1 MSIVK
6 NVGIGKDAYIKTRA
20 NEIND
25 IIKDLLP
32 DLPAGT
38 IAKEYPQSVPSGIQI
53 GVDIPLSMR
62 SGLDVAGSTILG
74 SFLPCCP
81 GSLHCT
87 FPLTCEI
94 IFRRLVL
101 IDSLFST
108 NTNKGCFI
116 KQNMADVIYDACYD
130 ATTGVHSDYTLAK
143 KASDY
148 ILWIIDSPFAPTPKD
163 QNVINEIDNL
173 LHKKYTWVK
182 NKPGNAQMELSL
194 MTKYLHWLLESMHRI
209 NPNFHTEGFPIK
221 DSLVNQMLPKVY
233 RHLLGNK
240 VGKHSTF
247 VDYTKAL
254 WDIATVLKNNNL
266 TLWTRFDMTT
276 FHILDLF
283 MWQLGKVYK
292 AHGDY
297 IQLWMPLTE
306 TEFTKMLKTGVIA
319 PKLQKLENL
328 AKII

>member
-6 NVGIGKDAYIKTRA
+6 NVGIGKEAYTKARA

-32 DLPAGT
+32 DEKS
-38 IAKEYPQSVPSGIQI
+38 IIIKDPQSVP
-53 GVDIPLSMR
+53 LSTR
-62 SGLDVAGSTILG
+62 TGLDVAGSAIG
-74 SFLPCCP
+74 GAFRPCCP
-81 GSLHCT
+81 CSLT
-87 FPLTCEI
+87 REM

-108 NTNKGCFI
+108 NTNKGCYI
-116 KQNMADVIYDACYD
+116 KQNMADAIYDACYD
-130 ATTGVHSDYTLAK
+130 AATGIHSDYTLAK

-148 ILWIIDSPFAPTPKD
+148 ILWTIKSPSAPTSQD
-163 QNVINEIDNL
+163 QTVINDINTL
-173 LHKKYTWVK
+173 LYRKYTWVK

-194 MTKYLHWLLESMHRI
+194 MTKYLHWLVESVRPA
-209 NPNFHTEGFPIK
+209 NTEGFPIK

-233 RHLLGNK
+233 RYLFGNK
-240 VGKHSTF
+240 TCKHSTF
-247 VDYTKAL
+247 ADYTKAL
-254 WDIATVLKNNNL
+254 WDIANALKTNNP
-266 TLWTRFDMTT
+266 TLWTRSDMTT

-297 IQLWMPLTE
+297 TQLWMVTE
-306 TEFTKMLKTGVIA
+306 AEFNQMLQTGVIV
-319 PKLQKLENL
+319 PRFQKLENL
-328 AKII
+328 AI

>member
-1 MSIVK
+1 MSLV
-6 NVGIGKDAYIKTRA
+6 NNLGIGKEAYTKAQA

-32 DLPAGT
+32 DEKS
-38 IAKEYPQSVPSGIQI
+38 IIVKDPQPVPSGIHT
-53 GVDIPLSMR
+53 GVDVPLSMR

-87 FPLTCEI
+87 FPLTREM

-108 NTNKGCFI
+108 NTNKGCYI
-116 KQNMADVIYDACYD
+116 KQNMADTIYDACYN
-130 ATTGVHSDYTLAK
+130 AATGVHSDNTLAK
-143 KASDY
+143 KASNY
-148 ILWIIDSPFAPTPKD
+148 ILWTIKSPSAPTPQD
-163 QNVINEIDNL
+163 QTVINEINTL
-173 LHKKYTWVK
+173 LYRKYTWVK
-182 NKPGNAQMELSL
+182 NKPGNVQMELSL
-194 MTKYLHWLLESMHRI
+194 MTKYLHWLVESMHLT
-209 NPNFHTEGFPIK
+209 NPQVYTEGFPIK

-233 RHLLGNK
+233 SHLFGNK

-247 VDYTKAL
+247 ADYTKAL
-254 WDIATVLKNNNL
+254 WDIANTLK
-266 TLWTRFDMTT
+266 TYDPALWTRPDMTT

-292 AHGDY
+292 AKGDY
-297 IQLWMPLTE
+297 TQLWMLVTE
-306 TEFTKMLKTGVIA
+306 SEFMNMLATPSII
-319 PKLQKLENL
+319 PSRIQKLETL
-328 AKII
+328 AKKL

>member
-6 NVGIGKDAYIKTRA
+6 NVGIGKEAYTKAHA

-32 DLPAGT
+32 DEKS
-38 IAKEYPQSVPSGIQI
+38 IIVKDPQPIPSGIQT
-53 GVDIPLSMR
+53 GVDVPLSMR

-87 FPLTCEI
+87 FPLTREI

-116 KQNMADVIYDACYD
+116 KQNMADAIYDACYD
-130 ATTGVHSDYTLAK
+130 VTTGVHSDYTLAK

-148 ILWIIDSPFAPTPKD
+148 ILWIIDSPSAPTPQD
-163 QNVINEIDNL
+163 QTVINEINTL
-173 LHKKYTWVK
+173 LYKKYTWVK
-182 NKPGNAQMELSL
+182 NKTGNAQMELSL
-194 MTKYLHWLLESMHRI
+194 MTKYLHWLVESVRPA
-209 NPNFHTEGFPIK
+209 NTEGFPIK

-233 RHLLGNK
+233 RHLFAKK
-240 VGKHSTF
+240 VGKHS
-247 VDYTKAL
+247 VCADYVKAL
-254 WDIATVLKNNNL
+254 WEIATALKAADS
-266 TLWTRFDMTT
+266 TLWTRPDMTT

-283 MWQLGKVYK
+283 MWQLGKVYNAK
-292 AHGDY
+292 GDY
-297 IQLWMPLTE
+297 TQLWMVTE
-306 TEFTKMLKTGVIA
+306 AEFNQMRKTGIII
-319 PKLQKLENL
+319 PRLKDLEYL
-328 AKII
+328 STII

>member
-6 NVGIGKDAYIKTRA
+6 NVGIGKDAYIKAHA

-32 DLPAGT
+32 DLPAGS
-38 IAKEYPQSVPSGIQI
+38 IAKEDPQSVPSGIQI

-87 FPLTCEI
+87 FPLTREI

-108 NTNKGCFI
+108 NTNKGYFI
-116 KQNMADVIYDACYD
+116 KQNMADAIYDACYD
-130 ATTGVHSDYTLAK
+130 VSTDVHSDNILAK

-148 ILWIIDSPFAPTPKD
+148 ILWTINSPFAPTPED

-173 LHKKYTWVK
+173 LHKKYTWVR

-194 MTKYLHWLLESMHRI
+194 MTKYLHWLVESVHPA
-209 NPNFHTEGFPIK
+209 NTEGFPIK

-233 RHLLGNK
+233 QHLFGKN

-247 VDYTKAL
+247 ADYAKAL
-254 WDIATVLKNNNL
+254 WEIANALKNNDPA
-266 TLWTRFDMTT
+266 LWTRSDMTT

-297 IQLWMPLTE
+297 AQLWMVTE
-306 TEFTKMLKTGVIA
+306 SEFNQMLKIGVIISRF
-319 PKLQKLENL
+319 QELEHL
-328 AKII
+328 AKKL

>member
-1 MSIVK
+1 MSLVK
-6 NVGIGKDAYIKTRA
+6 NVCIGKEAYTKARA

-32 DLPAGT
+32 DEKS
-38 IAKEYPQSVPSGIQI
+38 IIVKDPQPIPSGIQT
-53 GVDIPLSMR
+53 GVDVPLSTR
-62 SGLDVAGSTILG
+62 TGLDLAGSTILG
-74 SFLPCCP
+74 SFHPCCP

-87 FPLTCEI
+87 FPLTREI

-108 NTNKGCFI
+108 NTNKGCYI
-116 KQNMADVIYDACYD
+116 KQNMADTIYDACYD
-130 ATTGVHSDYTLAK
+130 VTTGVHSDYTLVK
-143 KASDY
+143 KAIDY
-148 ILWIIDSPFAPTPKD
+148 ILWTIKSPFAQTPED

-173 LHKKYTWVK
+173 LYKKYTWVK

-194 MTKYLHWLLESMHRI
+194 MTKYLHWLVESMHLT
-209 NPNFHTEGFPIK
+209 NPQVYTEGFPIK

-233 RHLLGNK
+233 DRLFGKK

-247 VDYTKAL
+247 ADYTKAL
-254 WDIATVLKNNNL
+254 WEIANALKTYDP
-266 TLWTRFDMTT
+266 TLWTRSDMTT

-292 AHGDY
+292 ANGDY
-297 IQLWMPLTE
+297 TQLWMPLTE
-306 TEFTKMLKTGVIA
+306 IEFTKMLKTGVIA

-328 AKII
+328 AKKL

>member
-6 NVGIGKDAYIKTRA
+6 NVGIGKEAYTKAQA

-32 DLPAGT
+32 DEKS
-38 IAKEYPQSVPSGIQI
+38 IIVKDPQPVPSGIHT
-53 GVDIPLSMR
+53 GVDVPLSMR

-87 FPLTCEI
+87 FPLTREI

-108 NTNKGCFI
+108 NTNKGCYI
-116 KQNMADVIYDACYD
+116 KQNMADAIYDACYD
-130 ATTGVHSDYTLAK
+130 VTTGVHSDYTLAK

-182 NKPGNAQMELSL
+182 NKTGNAQMELSL
-194 MTKYLHWLLESMHRI
+194 MTKYLHWLVESMHLT
-209 NPNFHTEGFPIK
+209 NPQVYTEGFPIK
-221 DSLVNQMLPKVY
+221 DSLVNQMLPQVY
-233 RHLLGNK
+233 HYLFRNK
-240 VGKHSTF
+240 TCKPNTF
-247 VDYTKAL
+247 ADYTKAL
-254 WDIATVLKNNNL
+254 WDIANALKTNNP
-266 TLWTRFDMTT
+266 TLWTRSDMTT
-276 FHILDLF
+276 FHIIDLF

-297 IQLWMPLTE
+297 TQLWLPLTE
-306 TEFTKMLKTGVIA
+306 TEFTEMLQTGVIV
-319 PKLQKLENL
+319 PKLKDLEYL
-328 AKII
+328 STII

>member
-6 NVGIGKDAYIKTRA
+6 NVGIGKEAYTKAHA

-32 DLPAGT
+32 DEKS
-38 IAKEYPQSVPSGIQI
+38 IIVKDPQPIPSGIQT
-53 GVDIPLSMR
+53 GVDVPLSMR

-87 FPLTCEI
+87 FPLTREI

-116 KQNMADVIYDACYD
+116 KQNMADAIYDACYD
-130 ATTGVHSDYTLAK
+130 VTTGVHSDYTLAK

-194 MTKYLHWLLESMHRI
+194 MTKYLHWLVESVRPA
-209 NPNFHTEGFPIK
+209 NTEGFPIK

-233 RHLLGNK
+233 HYLFGNK
-240 VGKHSTF
+240 TCKPNTF
-247 VDYTKAL
+247 ADYTKAL
-254 WDIATVLKNNNL
+254 WDIANALKTNNP
-266 TLWTRFDMTT
+266 TLWTRSDMTT

-297 IQLWMPLTE
+297 TQLWMLVTE
-306 TEFTKMLKTGVIA
+306 SEFMNMLATPSII
-319 PKLQKLENL
+319 PSRIQKLGTL
-328 AKII
+328 AKKL

>member
-1 MSIVK
+1 MSLV
-6 NVGIGKDAYIKTRA
+6 NNLGIGKEAYTKAQA

-32 DLPAGT
+32 DEKS
-38 IAKEYPQSVPSGIQI
+38 IIVKDPQPIPSGIQTD
-53 GVDIPLSMR
+53 VDVPLSTR
-62 SGLDVAGSTILG
+62 TGLDVAGSTILG
-74 SFLPCCP
+74 SFQPCCP
-81 GSLHCT
+81 GSLNCYL
-87 FPLTCEI
+87 PLTRET

-116 KQNMADVIYDACYD
+116 KQNMADAIYDACYD
-130 ATTGVHSDYTLAK
+130 AATGIHSDYTLAK

-148 ILWIIDSPFAPTPKD
+148 ILWTIKSPSAPTPQD
-163 QNVINEIDNL
+163 QTVINEINTL
-173 LHKKYTWVK
+173 LYRKYTWVK
-182 NKPGNAQMELSL
+182 NKPGNVQMELSL
-194 MTKYLHWLLESMHRI
+194 MTKYLHWLVESMHLT
-209 NPNFHTEGFPIK
+209 NPQVYTEGFPIK
-221 DSLVNQMLPKVY
+221 DSLVNQILLKVY
-233 RHLLGNK
+233 SHLFGNK
-240 VGKHSTF
+240 TCKHSTF
-247 VDYTKAL
+247 ADYTKAL
-254 WDIATVLKNNNL
+254 WDIANALKTNNP
-266 TLWTRFDMTT
+266 TLWTRSDMTT

-297 IQLWMPLTE
+297 TQLWMLVTE
-306 TEFTKMLKTGVIA
+306 SEFTKMLKTGVIA

>member
-6 NVGIGKDAYIKTRA
+6 NLGIGKEAYTKARA

-32 DLPAGT
+32 DFPTGT
-38 IAKEYPQSVPSGIQI
+38 TAKDPQSVSSGILT

-62 SGLDVAGSTILG
+62 SGLDVAGSTILC
-74 SFLPCCP
+74 SFRPCCP
-81 GSLHCT
+81 GSLNCT
-87 FPLTCEI
+87 FPLTREI

-116 KQNMADVIYDACYD
+116 KQNMADAIYDACD
-130 ATTGVHSDYTLAK
+130 DGTGVHSDYTLAK

-148 ILWIIDSPFAPTPKD
+148 ILWTINSPFAPTPEDK
-163 QNVINEIDNL
+163 NVINEIDNL

-182 NKPGNAQMELSL
+182 KKPGNAQMELSL
-194 MTKYLHWLLESMHRI
+194 MTKYLHWLVESVHRI
-209 NPNFHTEGFPIK
+209 NPNFHTDGFPIK

-233 RHLLGNK
+233 RYLFGKN

-247 VDYTKAL
+247 ADYTKAL
-254 WDIATVLKNNNL
+254 GEIANALKTNDP
-266 TLWTRFDMTT
+266 TLWTRSDMTI

-297 IQLWMPLTE
+297 TQLWMVTE
-306 TEFTKMLKTGVIA
+306 AEFNQMLKTGVII
-319 PKLQKLENL
+319 PRFQKLEHL
-328 AKII
+328 AKIL

>member
-1 MSIVK
+1 MSIIK
-6 NVGIGKDAYIKTRA
+6 NVGIGKEAYTKAQA

-32 DLPAGT
+32 DEKS
-38 IAKEYPQSVPSGIQI
+38 IIVKDPQPVPSGIHT
-53 GVDIPLSMR
+53 GVDVPLSMR

-87 FPLTCEI
+87 FPLTREI

-108 NTNKGCFI
+108 NTNKGCYI
-116 KQNMADVIYDACYD
+116 KQNMADAIYDACYD
-130 ATTGVHSDYTLAK
+130 VTTGVHSDYTLAK

-182 NKPGNAQMELSL
+182 NKTGNAQMELSL
-194 MTKYLHWLLESMHRI
+194 MTKYLHWLVESMHLT
-209 NPNFHTEGFPIK
+209 NPQVYTEGFPIK

-233 RHLLGNK
+233 AHLFGKK

-254 WDIATVLKNNNL
+254 WDIANTLK
-266 TLWTRFDMTT
+266 TYDPALWTRPDMTT

-292 AHGDY
+292 AKGDY
-297 IQLWMPLTE
+297 TQLWMLVTE
-306 TEFTKMLKTGVIA
+306 SEFMNMLATPSII
-319 PKLQKLENL
+319 PSRIQKLETL
-328 AKII
+328 AKKL

>member
-1 MSIVK
+1 MSLVK
-6 NVGIGKDAYIKTRA
+6 NVGIGKEYYTKARA
-20 NEIND
+20 AEIND

-32 DLPAGT
+32 DLPSCSLPNEPT
-38 IAKEYPQSVPSGIQI
+38 SSPSGIQT

-74 SFLPCCP
+74 SFCPCCR
-81 GSLHCT
+81 GSLNCYL
-87 FPLTCEI
+87 PLTREM

-108 NTNKGCFI
+108 NTNKGCYI
-116 KQNMADVIYDACYD
+116 KQNMADTIYDACD
-130 ATTGVHSDYTLAK
+130 DGTGVHSDYTLAK

-148 ILWIIDSPFAPTPKD
+148 ILWTINSPSAPTPQD
-163 QNVINEIDNL
+163 QTIINEINTL
-173 LHKKYTWVK
+173 LYKKYTWVK

-194 MTKYLHWLLESMHRI
+194 MTKYLHWLVESVRPA
-209 NPNFHTEGFPIK
+209 NTEGFPIL

-233 RHLLGNK
+233 KHLFGNK
-240 VGKHSTF
+240 EGKHSTF
-247 VDYTKAL
+247 EEYTKAL
-254 WDIATVLKNNNL
+254 WDIANALKNNN
-266 TLWTRFDMTT
+266 TPLWTRSDMTT

-297 IQLWMPLTE
+297 TQLWMPLTE

-319 PKLQKLENL
+319 PKLQKLETL
-328 AKII
+328 AKKL

>member
-6 NVGIGKDAYIKTRA
+6 NVGIGKESYTKAHA

-32 DLPAGT
+32 DEKS
-38 IAKEYPQSVPSGIQI
+38 IIVKDPQPIPSGIQT
-53 GVDIPLSMR
+53 GVDIPLSTR
-62 SGLDVAGSTILG
+62 TGLDVAGSTILG
-74 SFLPCCP
+74 SFQPCCP
-81 GSLHCT
+81 GSLNCYL
-87 FPLTCEI
+87 PLTRET

-116 KQNMADVIYDACYD
+116 KQNMADAIYDACYD
-130 ATTGVHSDYTLAK
+130 ATTGVHSDYALAK

-148 ILWIIDSPFAPTPKD
+148 ILWTIDSPFAPAPED

-173 LHKKYTWVK
+173 LYKKYTWVK

-194 MTKYLHWLLESMHRI
+194 MTKYLHWLVESVHPA
-209 NPNFHTEGFPIK
+209 NTEGFPIK

-233 RHLLGNK
+233 SHLFGNK

-247 VDYTKAL
+247 ADYTKAL
-254 WDIATVLKNNNL
+254 WDIANTLK
-266 TLWTRFDMTT
+266 TYDPALWTRPDMTT

-297 IQLWMPLTE
+297 TQLWMVTE
-306 TEFTKMLKTGVIA
+306 AEFNQMLQIGVIV
-319 PKLQKLENL
+319 PRFQKLENL
-328 AKII
+328 AI

>member
-6 NVGIGKDAYIKTRA
+6 NVGIGKDAYIETRA

-32 DLPAGT
+32 DQS
-38 IAKEYPQSVPSGIQI
+38 IIVKDPQPVPSGNPM

-74 SFLPCCP
+74 PFHPCCP
-81 GSLHCT
+81 GSLNCYL
-87 FPLTCEI
+87 PLTRET

-116 KQNMADVIYDACYD
+116 KQNMADAIYDACD
-130 ATTGVHSDYTLAK
+130 DGTGVHSDYALAK

-148 ILWIIDSPFAPTPKD
+148 ILWTIKSPFAPTPKD

-173 LHKKYTWVK
+173 LYKKYTWVK

-194 MTKYLHWLLESMHRI
+194 MTKYLHWLVESVRPA
-209 NPNFHTEGFPIK
+209 NTEGFPIK
-221 DSLVNQMLPKVY
+221 DSLVKCYPRSIAICSEKMWENIVHLPTMPKPY
-233 RHLLGNK
+233 GKLL
-240 VGKHSTF
+240 VH
-247 VDYTKAL
+247 
-254 WDIATVLKNNNL
+254 
-266 TLWTRFDMTT
+266 
-276 FHILDLF
+276 
-283 MWQLGKVYK
+283 
-292 AHGDY
+292 
-297 IQLWMPLTE
+297 
-306 TEFTKMLKTGVIA
+306 
-319 PKLQKLENL
+319 
-328 AKII
+328 

>member
-1 MSIVK
+1 MSLVK
-6 NVGIGKDAYIKTRA
+6 NVGIGKDAYIKAHA

-32 DLPAGT
+32 DEKS
-38 IAKEYPQSVPSGIQI
+38 IIIKDPQSVP
-53 GVDIPLSMR
+53 LSTR
-62 SGLDVAGSTILG
+62 TGLDVAGSAIG
-74 SFLPCCP
+74 GAFRPCCP
-81 GSLHCT
+81 C
-87 FPLTCEI
+87 PLTREM

-116 KQNMADVIYDACYD
+116 KQNMADAIYDVCD
-130 ATTGVHSDYTLAK
+130 DGTGVHSDYTLAK

-148 ILWIIDSPFAPTPKD
+148 ILWTINSPFAPTPKD

-173 LHKKYTWVK
+173 LYKKYTWVK

-194 MTKYLHWLLESMHRI
+194 MTKYLHWLVESVRPA
-209 NPNFHTEGFPIK
+209 NTEGFPIK

-233 RHLLGNK
+233 SHLFGNK

-247 VDYTKAL
+247 ADYTKAL
-254 WDIATVLKNNNL
+254 WDIANALKTNNP
-266 TLWTRFDMTT
+266 TLWTRSDMTT

-292 AHGDY
+292 ANGDY
-297 IQLWMPLTE
+297 TQLWMPLTE

-319 PKLQKLENL
+319 PKLQKLEDL

>member
-1 MSIVK
+1 MSLIK
-6 NVGIGKDAYIKTRA
+6 NSGIGKEAYTKAHA

-32 DLPAGT
+32 DEKS
-38 IAKEYPQSVPSGIQI
+38 IIVKDPQPVPSGIHT
-53 GVDIPLSMR
+53 GVDVPLSMR

-87 FPLTCEI
+87 FPLTREM

-108 NTNKGCFI
+108 NTNKGCYI
-116 KQNMADVIYDACYD
+116 KQNMADAIYDACYD
-130 ATTGVHSDYTLAK
+130 ATTGIHSDYTLAK

-148 ILWIIDSPFAPTPKD
+148 ILWTIKSSSAPTP
-163 QNVINEIDNL
+163 QNQTVINGINTL
-173 LHKKYTWVK
+173 LYKKYTWVK

-194 MTKYLHWLLESMHRI
+194 ITKYLHYLVESVRPA
-209 NPNFHTEGFPIK
+209 NTEGFPIW
-221 DSLVNQMLPKVY
+221 DRLVNQMLPKVCH
-233 RHLLGNK
+233 HLFNK
-240 VGKHSTF
+240 TCKPSTF
-247 VDYTKAL
+247 AEYTKAL
-254 WDIATVLKNNNL
+254 WEIATALKNNNNP
-266 TLWTRFDMTT
+266 LWIHSGMTM

-292 AHGDY
+292 AKGDY
-297 IQLWMPLTE
+297 TQLWLPLTE
-306 TEFTKMLKTGVIA
+306 TEFTEMLQTGVIA
-319 PKLQKLENL
+319 PKLKNLEYL
-328 AKII
+328 STII

>member
-1 MSIVK
+1 MSLVK
-6 NVGIGKDAYIKTRA
+6 NVGIGKDTYTKNRA

-32 DLPAGT
+32 YSSAGT
-38 IAKEYPQSVPSGIQI
+38 IAKDPQSVPSGIQT

-62 SGLDVAGSTILG
+62 SGLDVAGSIILG
-74 SFLPCCP
+74 SFCPCCR
-81 GSLHCT
+81 GSLNCYL
-87 FPLTCEI
+87 PLTREI

-108 NTNKGCFI
+108 NTNKGCYI
-116 KQNMADVIYDACYD
+116 KQNMADTIYDACYD
-130 ATTGVHSDYTLAK
+130 VATDTHSDYTLAK

-148 ILWIIDSPFAPTPKD
+148 ILWTINSPSAPTPQD
-163 QNVINEIDNL
+163 QTVINEINTL
-173 LHKKYTWVK
+173 LYKKYTWVK

-194 MTKYLHWLLESMHRI
+194 MTKYLHWLVESVHLT
-209 NPNFHTEGFPIK
+209 NPKVYTEGFPIQ

-233 RHLLGNK
+233 KHLFGNK

-247 VDYTKAL
+247 ADYTKAL
-254 WDIATVLKNNNL
+254 WDIANTLKNNNSP
-266 TLWTRFDMTT
+266 LWTRSDMTT

-297 IQLWMPLTE
+297 TQLWMPLTE
-306 TEFTKMLKTGVIA
+306 TEFTKMLNTGVLA
-319 PKLQKLENL
+319 PKLQKLETL
-328 AKII
+328 AKKL